1 MVGMESKRIAAGIL
15 ALFLGGFGVH
25 KFYLGYTK
33 AGILQIVITLLTCG
47 AGGVI
52 AVAEGVVYL
61 TKNDQEFVHMYQI
74 NKKAWF

>member
-1 MVGMESKRIAAGIL
+1 MGMVESKRIAAGIL
-15 ALFLGGFGVH
+15 ALMLGGFGVH

-33 AGILQIVITLLTCG
+33 AGILQIVISIFTCG

-52 AVAEGVVYL
+52 AVAEGIVYL
-61 TKNDQEFVHMYQI
+61 TKSDQEFVHTYQT